1 LARQTFLKRLLRI
14 AFGGILVRPTEPSVR
29 VKWMARETRL
39 AFPEDLQY
47 PVFKEPWADASNTL
61 RRERIDAYLEEP
73 P

>member
-1 LARQTFLKRLLRI
+1 M
-14 AFGGILVRPTEPSVR
+14 R